1 MERAR
6 QQSCLEC
13 AERPSGL
20 FCDLLREALQDFDRL
35 KSLTLYPKGA
45 TLFAGGQPARGI
57 FVLCHGKIKL
67 SVCSEPGKVM
77 TLRIVGPGE
86 ILGMSAALAGTPHE
100 TTAQALDNAQ
110 VAIVKRKDWLR
121 FLYEHPEVCQQVV
134 NLLSQELDF
143 AYDRIC
149 AVGLSRSRGPRA
161 TRVH

>member
-1 MERAR
+1 MDSAR

-13 AERPSGL
+13 AERPNGL
-20 FCDLLREALQDFDRL
+20 FCDLPREALQDFDRL
-35 KSLTLYPKGA
+35 KSLTLYPKGT

-57 FVLCHGKIKL
+57 FVLCQGKIRL
-67 SVCSEPGKVM
+67 SVFSESGKVM

-86 ILGMSAALAGTPHE
+86 VLGMSAVLAGTPHE
-100 TTAQALDNAQ
+100 TTAQSLDDAQ

-121 FLYEHPEVCQQVV
+121 FLHEHPEVCLQVV

-149 AVGLSRSRGPRA
+149 AVGLSRSRRA
-161 TRVH
+161 RDARVH